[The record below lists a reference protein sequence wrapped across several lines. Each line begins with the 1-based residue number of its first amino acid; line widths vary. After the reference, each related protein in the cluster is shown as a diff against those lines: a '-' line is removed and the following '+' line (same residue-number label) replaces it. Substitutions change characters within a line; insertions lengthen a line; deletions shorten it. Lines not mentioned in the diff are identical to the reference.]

1 MTQLNSRF
9 KIKRRKRNNSLH
21 IDKLKHAG
29 DEDVGQTRL
38 EYLFLS
44 LACYIEAI
52 GRIVACQKNL
62 PLRSIDTRVSGKL
75 DMDDPKRRCHNNRV
89 RFPRISVMV
98 RIEADMTQEEKR
110 SFLHDVT
117 ERCFISDSFKT
128 LTEISIDPE

>member
-1 MTQLNSRF
+1 MTQLDSRF
-9 KIKRRKRNNSLH
+9 KIKRRKHNNLPH
-21 IDKLKHAG
+21 IDKLKHAV

-62 PLRSIDTRVSGKL
+62 PLRSIDTRVSGEL
-75 DMDDPKRRCHNNRV
+75 DMGGPKRRFHYNRV
-89 RFPRISVMV
+89 GFPRISVMV
-98 RIEADMTQEEKR
+98 RIDADMSQEEKR
-110 SFLHDVT
+110 SFLHEVT